1 MAADGPPHQVVEPT
15 AELPFL
21 VSMHPDCTSASARE
35 GLVQQVMATERAAL
49 SDLECA
55 PLLRIRVLQFGA
67 VLGADEHTL
76 LLTIH
81 HIIEDGW
88 SLRLLLDAVA
98 HGYNTPGVPL
108 FTPPSYEVK
117 LRHEAALSAVPG
129 SASEVFWQQ
138 AVHSLPSTARS
149 IPAVLGTSKMSC
161 SETATAVATRRRC
174 VLDSAV
180 LQRLRTLAVQ
190 ERLTIA
196 ALCHTAWAI
205 VQWAYEGADADEVVF
220 GCALSGRTAPVPQ
233 LAQVIG
239 PVMNTVPLRVALV
252 GAAGATATARALH
265 RQLGVCQLHESYP
278 LTKIKQLSSV
288 RDGDLFFVIVDYQS
302 AAWGFELDGG
312 VSAAPPTIHDRIGMP
327 LTVRF
332 AMERGSAAAPHSLL
346 SVVATSESDAHDGAF
361 LEGML
366 EAIVFTLTQLAA
378 SPLISVG
385 EIART
390 LPPPRIAGAVVST
403 TAAAAASPGT
413 PMSAVLSA
421 TDLAS
426 TIAATL
432 KRGLPAAVPT
442 PPPVAPRASVQQ
454 PAHPLAAAAAAIHTV
469 VSPPTTETELQL
481 AAAFA
486 AVFKLDGPTAI
497 DLDAHFFQLGG
508 DSLLCLRLVQ
518 VRSDPLS
525 DGLADGL
532 ADGLSDGLSC
542 CLSLIAPLIAPLI
555 PSVVASHLHTFN
567 HRR

>member
-1 MAADGPPHQVVEPT
+1 M
-15 AELPFL
+15 
-21 VSMHPDCTSASARE
+21 
-35 GLVQQVMATERAAL
+35 
-49 SDLECA
+49 
-55 PLLRIRVLQFGA
+55 
-67 VLGADEHTL
+67 
-76 LLTIH
+76 
-81 HIIEDGW
+81 
-88 SLRLLLDAVA
+88 
-98 HGYNTPGVPL
+98 
-108 FTPPSYEVK
+108 K

-129 SASEVFWQQ
+129 SASEAFWQQ
-138 AVHSLPSTARS
+138 AVHSLPSTARP
-149 IPAVLGTSKMSC
+149 IPAGLGALKMCC
-161 SETATAVATRRRC
+161 SETATGVATRRRC

-190 ERLTIA
+190 ERVTIA

-205 VQWAYEGADADEVVF
+205 VQWVYEGADADEVVF

-239 PVMNTVPLRVALV
+239 PVMNTVPLRVPLV
-252 GAAGATATARALH
+252 GAAGAAATARAIH
-265 RQLGVCQLHESYP
+265 RQLGLCQLHESYP

-288 RDGDLFFVIVDYQS
+288 RDGDLNPVRLACKCSPRRGPLPSPQVRDGDLFFVIVDYQS
-302 AAWGFELDGG
+302 AAWGLELDGG
-312 VSAAPPTIHDRIGMP
+312 VSAAPPTIYDRIGMP

-366 EAIVFTLTQLAA
+366 EAIVLTLTHLAA

-385 EIART
+385 EIAHT
-390 LPPPRIAGAVVST
+390 LPPPRMAGAVVST
-403 TAAAAASPGT
+403 TAATAASPGT
-413 PMSAVLSA
+413 PSSAVLSGTPSSA
-421 TDLAS
+421 VLSVTDLAT

-432 KRGLPAAVPT
+432 KRGLPAAVPSTTPGLPAAVPSTT
-442 PPPVAPRASVQQ
+442 PPPVAPSASVQQ
-454 PAHPLAAAAAAIHTV
+454 PARPLASSSAAASSSSSAVVHTV

-518 VRSDPLS
+518 V
-525 DGLADGL
+525 
-532 ADGLSDGLSC
+532 
-542 CLSLIAPLIAPLI
+542 
-555 PSVVASHLHTFN
+555 
-567 HRR
+567 